1 MTDQTKGKPGARFI
15 LQGIGNMAKKIAIN
29 GFGRIGRLV
38 LRNLMEL
45 GDTSDG
51 EDVEVVAVNDISD
64 LDNLIYLLKHD
75 SIQNRPQGDIRR
87 EKDRILWNGRE
98 IRFLS
103 EKDPALLPWQQ
114 LGVETVVE
122 CSGRFTNREGAN
134 LHLEAGA
141 KRVVVSAPSKGA
153 DITVCMGLT
162 HNLIDRD
169 KHQIISNASCT
180 TNCLAPIAKILN
192 DTFEIEYGLLNTIH
206 AVTASQKVV
215 DGASKKWRRGR
226 SALLNIIPTSTGA
239 AKATGEVL
247 PELKGKLDGMAM
259 RVPVATGSVVDFVV
273 QTKKEISVD
282 RINQALQEAAAAPP
296 YQDILLASDEE
307 LVSSDII
314 GSNYSSIVDLSSTMV
329 LGNHLAKVLAWY
341 DNEWGYARR
350 TAELAA
356 YL

>member
-1 MTDQTKGKPGARFI
+1 MR
-15 LQGIGNMAKKIAIN
+15 KKIAIN

-38 LRNLMEL
+38 FRNALEL
-45 GDTSDG
+45 D
-51 EDVEVVAVNDISD
+51 EVDIVAINDISA
-64 LDNLIYLLKHD
+64 LDNLIYLLKYD
-75 SIQNRPQGDIRR
+75 SIQARPQADIRLGENSIR
-87 EKDRILWNGRE
+87 WNDRE

-103 EKDPALLPWQQ
+103 EKDPTLLPWQA
-114 LGVETVVE
+114 LGVDTVIE
-122 CSGRFTNREGAN
+122 ASGRFTSREGAG
-134 LHLEAGA
+134 LHLRAGA
-141 KRVVVSAPSKGA
+141 QHVIICAPSKGA
-153 DITVCMGLT
+153 DITVCMGLN
-162 HNLIDRD
+162 HDRIDRE

>member
-1 MTDQTKGKPGARFI
+1 
-15 LQGIGNMAKKIAIN
+15 MAKKIAIN

-273 QTKKEISVD
+273 QTKKEISVE

>member
-273 QTKKEISVD
+273 QTKKEISVE

>member
-226 SALLNIIPTSTGA
+226 SALLNIVPTSTGA

-273 QTKKEISVD
+273 QTKKEISVE